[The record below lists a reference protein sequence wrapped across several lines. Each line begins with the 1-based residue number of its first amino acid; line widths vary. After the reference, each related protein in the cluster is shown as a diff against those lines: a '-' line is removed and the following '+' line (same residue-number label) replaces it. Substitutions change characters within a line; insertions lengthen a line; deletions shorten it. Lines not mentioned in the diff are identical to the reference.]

1 MRIIVRDFIIVGII
15 FLLWI
20 ITLIYSSSSG
30 NSALLEAVKAFPGH
44 LLITI
49 GYYAV
54 CNVCYSILFIS
65 DCVNEHKELLDELEE
80 GRNYFIKKGIKY
92 N

>member
-1 MRIIVRDFIIVGII
+1 MRVILRDFLIVLTI
-15 FLLWI
+15 FILWI
-20 ITLIYSSSSG
+20 IALIYSSSI
-30 NSALLEAVKAFPGH
+30 NNLALLEAVKAFPGH

-54 CNVCYSILFIS
+54 CNICYSILFIS
-65 DCVNEHKELLDELEE
+65 DCVKENKELMDELEE
-80 GRNYFIKKGIKY
+80 GRQFFIKKGIKY

>member
-1 MRIIVRDFIIVGII
+1 MKIIVKDFLILSSI
-15 FLLWI
+15 FVVWI
-20 ITLIYSSSSG
+20 FFLFYASK
-30 NSALLEAVKAFPGH
+30 NDNAALLEAIKAIPGH
-44 LLITI
+44 LLITV

-80 GRNYFIKKGIKY
+80 GRKYFTEKGIKY

>member
-1 MRIIVRDFIIVGII
+1 MRIIVKDFIVIGIVFII
-15 FLLWI
+15 WV
-20 ITLIYSSSSG
+20 ITFVCASKYD
-30 NSALLEAVKAFPGH
+30 NTVLLEVVKAIPGH

-49 GYYAV
+49 GYFAV

-65 DCVNEHKELLDELEE
+65 DCVNEHKELLDELDE
-80 GRNYFIKKGIKY
+80 GRKYFEQKGIKY